1 MTDRRQKLVKK
12 LLKAN
17 PSENEE
23 KMVTLIIER
32 ILADMADFYEKFFNA
47 EGPGVIVYAPDN
59 TENTMYYMT
68 TKELITG
75 LEDLS
80 SRGIDGAAEVMR
92 KGIAKAESVDPEREA
107 IFIIEDKKGLKL
119 FHFKR
124 EEMIKLDK
132 ESPCERIIKS
142 IVIITFYQICSVG
155 RNTNWIVPHVRI
167 CSHHFM
173 ITGEE

>member
-23 KMVTLIIER
+23 KMLTLIIER
-32 ILADMADFYEKFFNA
+32 ICADMADFYEKFFA
-47 EGPGVIVYAPDN
+47 AQGPGVVVYAPDN
-59 TENTMYYMT
+59 TQNTMYYMT

-80 SRGIDGAAEVMR
+80 SRGIDGAADVMR
-92 KGIAKAESVDPEREA
+92 RAIAKAESIDPEKEA
-107 IFIIEDKKGLKL
+107 LFIIEDKKGLKL

-124 EEMIKLDK
+124 EEMIKLTKD
-132 ESPCERIIKS
+132 
-142 IVIITFYQICSVG
+142 
-155 RNTNWIVPHVRI
+155 
-167 CSHHFM
+167 
-173 ITGEE
+173 

>member
-1 MTDRRQKLVKK
+1 MTDRKQKLVQK

-17 PSENEE
+17 PTENEE
-23 KMVTLIIER
+23 KMLTLVIER
-32 ILADMADFYEKFFNA
+32 ICADMADFFEKFFNA
-47 EGPGVIVYAPDN
+47 EGPGVIVYAPEN

-92 KGIAKAESVDPEREA
+92 KAITKAESIDPEREA

-132 ESPCERIIKS
+132 E
-142 IVIITFYQICSVG
+142 
-155 RNTNWIVPHVRI
+155 
-167 CSHHFM
+167 
-173 ITGEE
+173 

>member
-17 PSENEE
+17 PSESEE
-23 KMVTLIIER
+23 KMATLIIER
-32 ILADMADFYEKFFNA
+32 ILADMADFYEKFFAA
-47 EGPGVIVYAPDN
+47 EGPGVVVYAPDN
-59 TENTMYYMT
+59 TENSMYYMS

-92 KGIAKAESVDPEREA
+92 KAIAKAESIDPEREA
-107 IFIIEDKKGLKL
+107 LFIIEDKKGLKL

-124 EEMIKLDK
+124 EEMIKIDK
-132 ESPCERIIKS
+132 E
-142 IVIITFYQICSVG
+142 
-155 RNTNWIVPHVRI
+155 
-167 CSHHFM
+167 
-173 ITGEE
+173 

>member
-1 MTDRRQKLVKK
+1 MTDRRQQLIKK

-17 PSENEE
+17 PSENEQ
-23 KMVTLIIER
+23 KMATLIIER
-32 ILADMADFYEKFFNA
+32 ILADMADFYEKFFA
-47 EGPGVIVYAPDN
+47 TTGPGVIVYAPDKK
-59 TENTMYYMT
+59 ENSMYYMS

-92 KGIAKAESVDPEREA
+92 RAIAKAESVDPEREA
-107 IFIIEDKKGLKL
+107 LFIIEDEKGLKL

-132 ESPCERIIKS
+132 E
-142 IVIITFYQICSVG
+142 
-155 RNTNWIVPHVRI
+155 
-167 CSHHFM
+167 
-173 ITGEE
+173 

>member
-17 PSENEE
+17 PSESEE
-23 KMVTLIIER
+23 KIATLIIER

-47 EGPGVIVYAPDN
+47 EGPGVIVYSPEN

-75 LEDLS
+75 LEDLN

-92 KGIAKAESVDPEREA
+92 RAITKAESIDPEREA
-107 IFIIEDKKGLKL
+107 LFIIEDKKGLKL

-124 EEMIKLDK
+124 EEMIKLTKD
-132 ESPCERIIKS
+132 
-142 IVIITFYQICSVG
+142 
-155 RNTNWIVPHVRI
+155 
-167 CSHHFM
+167 
-173 ITGEE
+173 

>member
-17 PSENEE
+17 PSESEQ
-23 KMVTLIIER
+23 KMATLIIER
-32 ILADMADFYEKFFNA
+32 ILADMADFYEKFFAA
-47 EGPGVIVYAPDN
+47 EGPGVIVYAPDKA
-59 TENTMYYMT
+59 ENSMYYMT

-80 SRGIDGAAEVMR
+80 SRGIDGAADVMR
-92 KGIAKAESVDPEREA
+92 RAIAKAESIDPEREA

-132 ESPCERIIKS
+132 E
-142 IVIITFYQICSVG
+142 
-155 RNTNWIVPHVRI
+155 
-167 CSHHFM
+167 
-173 ITGEE
+173 

>member
-1 MTDRRQKLVKK
+1 MTDRKQKLIKK
-12 LLKAN
+12 LLKPN

-23 KMVTLIIER
+23 KMLTLIVER
-32 ILADMADFYEKFFNA
+32 ICADMADFYEKFFTS
-47 EGPGVIVYAPDN
+47 EGPGVVVYAPDN
-59 TENTMYYMT
+59 TENSMYYMS

-92 KGIAKAESVDPEREA
+92 KAIAKAESIDPEKEA
-107 IFIIEDKKGLKL
+107 LFIIEDKKGLKL

-132 ESPCERIIKS
+132 E
-142 IVIITFYQICSVG
+142 
-155 RNTNWIVPHVRI
+155 
-167 CSHHFM
+167 
-173 ITGEE
+173 

>member
-1 MTDRRQKLVKK
+1 MTDRKQKLIKK
-12 LLKAN
+12 LLKPN

-23 KMVTLIIER
+23 KMLTLIVER
-32 ILADMADFYEKFFNA
+32 ICADMADFYEKFFNA
-47 EGPGVIVYAPDN
+47 EGPGVIVYAPDKA
-59 TENTMYYMT
+59 ENSMYYMT

-92 KGIAKAESVDPEREA
+92 KAIAKAESIDPEREA
-107 IFIIEDKKGLKL
+107 LYIIEDKKGLKL

-132 ESPCERIIKS
+132 E
-142 IVIITFYQICSVG
+142 
-155 RNTNWIVPHVRI
+155 
-167 CSHHFM
+167 
-173 ITGEE
+173 

>member
-32 ILADMADFYEKFFNA
+32 ILADMADFYEKFFAA
-47 EGPGVIVYAPDN
+47 EGPGVIVYAPDKA
-59 TENTMYYMT
+59 ENSMYYMT

-80 SRGIDGAAEVMR
+80 SRGIDGAADVMR
-92 KGIAKAESVDPEREA
+92 RAIAKAESIDPERDA
-107 IFIIEDKKGLKL
+107 LFIIEDKKGLKL

-132 ESPCERIIKS
+132 E
-142 IVIITFYQICSVG
+142 
-155 RNTNWIVPHVRI
+155 
-167 CSHHFM
+167 
-173 ITGEE
+173 

>member
-1 MTDRRQKLVKK
+1 MTDRRQQLIKK

-23 KMVTLIIER
+23 KMATLIIER
-32 ILADMADFYEKFFNA
+32 ILADMADFYEKFFAA
-47 EGPGVIVYAPDN
+47 EGPGVVVYAPDN
-59 TENTMYYMT
+59 TENSMYYMN

-92 KGIAKAESVDPEREA
+92 KAIAKAESIDPERDA
-107 IFIIEDKKGLKL
+107 LFIIEDKKGLKL

-132 ESPCERIIKS
+132 EGKRVTKPFVEILRMQKEYG
-142 IVIITFYQICSVG
+142 T
-155 RNTNWIVPHVRI
+155 
-167 CSHHFM
+167 
-173 ITGEE
+173 

>member
-23 KMVTLIIER
+23 KMLTLIIER
-32 ILADMADFYEKFFNA
+32 ICADMADFYEKFFA
-47 EGPGVIVYAPDN
+47 AQGPGVVVYAPDN
-59 TENTMYYMT
+59 TQNTMYYMT

-75 LEDLS
+75 LEDLT
-80 SRGIDGAAEVMR
+80 SRNIEGAANVMR
-92 KGIAKAESVDPEREA
+92 RAIAKAESIDPEKEA
-107 IFIIEDKKGLKL
+107 LFIIEDKKGLKL

-132 ESPCERIIKS
+132 D
-142 IVIITFYQICSVG
+142 
-155 RNTNWIVPHVRI
+155 
-167 CSHHFM
+167 
-173 ITGEE
+173 

>member
-23 KMVTLIIER
+23 KMATLIIER

-47 EGPGVIVYAPDN
+47 EGPGVIVYSPEN

-92 KGIAKAESVDPEREA
+92 RAITKAESIDPEREA
-107 IFIIEDKKGLKL
+107 LFIIEDKKGLKL

-124 EEMIKLDK
+124 EEMIKLTKDQFIP
-132 ESPCERIIKS
+132 SDPYI
-142 IVIITFYQICSVG
+142 
-155 RNTNWIVPHVRI
+155 N
-167 CSHHFM
+167 
-173 ITGEE
+173 

>member
-1 MTDRRQKLVKK
+1 MTDRRQKLVRK

-17 PSENEE
+17 PSESEE
-23 KMVTLIIER
+23 KMATLIIER

-47 EGPGVIVYAPDN
+47 EGPGVIVYSPEN

-92 KGIAKAESVDPEREA
+92 RAITKAESIDPEREA
-107 IFIIEDKKGLKL
+107 LFIIEDKKGLKL

-132 ESPCERIIKS
+132 E
-142 IVIITFYQICSVG
+142 
-155 RNTNWIVPHVRI
+155 
-167 CSHHFM
+167 
-173 ITGEE
+173 

>member
-1 MTDRRQKLVKK
+1 MLTYLNTLDMTDRRQKLVKK

-17 PSENEE
+17 PSESEE
-23 KMVTLIIER
+23 KMATLIIER

-47 EGPGVIVYAPDN
+47 EGPGVIVYSPEN

-92 KGIAKAESVDPEREA
+92 RAIAKAESIDPEREA
-107 IFIIEDKKGLKL
+107 LFIIEDKKGLKL

-124 EEMIKLDK
+124 EEMIKLTKD
-132 ESPCERIIKS
+132 
-142 IVIITFYQICSVG
+142 
-155 RNTNWIVPHVRI
+155 
-167 CSHHFM
+167 
-173 ITGEE
+173 

>member
-1 MTDRRQKLVKK
+1 MTDRKQKLIKK
-12 LLKAN
+12 LLKPN
-17 PSENEE
+17 PSETEE
-23 KMVTLIIER
+23 KMLTLIVER
-32 ILADMADFYEKFFNA
+32 ICADMADFYEKFFNA
-47 EGPGVIVYAPDN
+47 EGPGVVVYAPDN
-59 TENTMYYMT
+59 TENSMYYMS

-92 KGIAKAESVDPEREA
+92 KAIAKAESVDPEREA

-132 ESPCERIIKS
+132 E
-142 IVIITFYQICSVG
+142 
-155 RNTNWIVPHVRI
+155 
-167 CSHHFM
+167 
-173 ITGEE
+173 

>member
-1 MTDRRQKLVKK
+1 MTDRRQQLIKK

-23 KMVTLIIER
+23 KMATLIIER
-32 ILADMADFYEKFFNA
+32 ILADMADFYEKFFA
-47 EGPGVIVYAPDN
+47 TTGPGVIVYAPDKK
-59 TENTMYYMT
+59 ENSMYYMT

-92 KGIAKAESVDPEREA
+92 RAIAKAESIDPEREA
-107 IFIIEDKKGLKL
+107 LFIIEDKKGLKL

-124 EEMIKLDK
+124 EEMIKLTKD
-132 ESPCERIIKS
+132 
-142 IVIITFYQICSVG
+142 
-155 RNTNWIVPHVRI
+155 
-167 CSHHFM
+167 
-173 ITGEE
+173 

>member
-17 PSENEE
+17 PSENEQ
-23 KMVTLIIER
+23 KMATLIIER
-32 ILADMADFYEKFFNA
+32 ILADMADFYEKFFAA
-47 EGPGVIVYAPDN
+47 EGPGVIVYAPDKA
-59 TENTMYYMT
+59 ENSMYYMT

-92 KGIAKAESVDPEREA
+92 RAITKAESVDPEREA

-124 EEMIKLDK
+124 EEMIKLTKD
-132 ESPCERIIKS
+132 
-142 IVIITFYQICSVG
+142 
-155 RNTNWIVPHVRI
+155 
-167 CSHHFM
+167 
-173 ITGEE
+173 

>member
-1 MTDRRQKLVKK
+1 MTDRRQKL
-12 LLKAN
+12 LKQILKNN

-23 KMVTLIIER
+23 KMAILIIER
-32 ILADMADFYEKFFNA
+32 IIADMSDFYEKFFNA
-47 EGPGVIVYAPDN
+47 QGPGVIVFAPKSE
-59 TENTMYYMT
+59 ENSMYYMT

-92 KGIAKAESVDPEREA
+92 KAIAKAESVDPERES

-124 EEMIKLDK
+124 EEMIKLTED
-132 ESPCERIIKS
+132 
-142 IVIITFYQICSVG
+142 
-155 RNTNWIVPHVRI
+155 
-167 CSHHFM
+167 
-173 ITGEE
+173 

>member
-1 MTDRRQKLVKK
+1 MTDRRQQLIKK

-23 KMVTLIIER
+23 KMATLIIER

-47 EGPGVIVYAPDN
+47 EGPGVIVYAPEN
-59 TENTMYYMT
+59 TENSMYYMT

-92 KGIAKAESVDPEREA
+92 RAIAKAESIDPEREA
-107 IFIIEDKKGLKL
+107 LFIIEDKKGLKL

-132 ESPCERIIKS
+132 E
-142 IVIITFYQICSVG
+142 
-155 RNTNWIVPHVRI
+155 
-167 CSHHFM
+167 
-173 ITGEE
+173 

>member
-1 MTDRRQKLVKK
+1 MTDRRQKL
-12 LLKAN
+12 LKQILKNN

-23 KMVTLIIER
+23 KMAILIIER
-32 ILADMADFYEKFFNA
+32 IIADMSDFYEKFFNA
-47 EGPGVIVYAPDN
+47 QGPGVIVFAPKSE
-59 TENTMYYMT
+59 ENSMYYMT

-92 KGIAKAESVDPEREA
+92 KAIAKAESVDPERES

-124 EEMIKLDK
+124 EEMIKL
-132 ESPCERIIKS
+132 
-142 IVIITFYQICSVG
+142 
-155 RNTNWIVPHVRI
+155 TND
-167 CSHHFM
+167 
-173 ITGEE
+173 